1 MLSSERPARIFL
13 ADEHPIFLAGL
24 RFCLAEQPNIAVVGE
39 AHSSAD
45 LAKVIERAAPDV
57 AVVGDDFNG
66 ISVVE
71 SLLNDLPSQR
81 ILVVAEELDNA
92 RAHRLL
98 AFGVRGYVL
107 KQSPVSVVCKAIA
120 TVLRGGS
127 FLDSPHS
134 LLTVGGTRRS
144 SVLTEREKEILRLIA
159 LGFSIREAAA
169 RIGITKKSAETYKAR
184 ASSKLSIESRQQ
196 IVQYAITQGW
206 FQSHD

>member
-1 MLSSERPARIFL
+1 
-13 ADEHPIFLAGL
+13 
-24 RFCLAEQPNIAVVGE
+24 
-39 AHSSAD
+39 
-45 LAKVIERAAPDV
+45 
-57 AVVGDDFNG
+57 
-66 ISVVE
+66 
-71 SLLNDLPSQR
+71 
-81 ILVVAEELDNA
+81 
-92 RAHRLL
+92 
-98 AFGVRGYVL
+98 
-107 KQSPVSVVCKAIA
+107 VCKAIA

-134 LLTVGGTRRS
+134 ILTVGGTRRG